1 VIADQ
6 LNKTKQRPANLKLT
20 LGQNEK
26 KISFF
31 WTGNITLRRTI
42 HTNGSISTDNA
53 FMGETKG
60 QGWT

>member
-6 LNKTKQRPANLKLT
+6 LNKTKQRPATLKLT

-26 KISFF
+26 KSFF
-31 WTGNITLRRTI
+31 WTGNITLCRTI
-42 HTNGSISTDNA
+42 HTNGSDSTDNA
-53 FMGETKG
+53 FMRETKG